1 MYHDLIWDIL
11 NSLLNGKYIKGET
24 IQNVSH
30 LCETFWIVYEIVVL
44 LKGMV

>member
-11 NSLLNGKYIKGET
+11 NSLLNGKYIKVET

-30 LCETFWIVYEIVVL
+30 KCETFWIVYEMVVL
-44 LKGMV
+44 LKGIV